1 MSEKHLD
8 MLRRLKLE
16 RELAARGVAQDSGR
30 PAEIAEYESPKGI
43 ISFIESYEA
52 SPIKA
57 EEHLAY
63 DTPAPRKESERRPVK
78 PEIVTQ
84 TVIAARTGVS
94 HAAVYLWQK
103 RHDFP
108 EPFPCA
114 GKGRFYSWDEVL
126 EWYAGY
132 SKNNETGET
141 DEQVQG

>member
-1 MSEKHLD
+1 
-8 MLRRLKLE
+8 MLTRTGL
-16 RELAARGVAQDSGR
+16 RGSR
-30 PAEIAEYESPKGI
+30 SIT
-43 ISFIESYEA
+43 
-52 SPIKA
+52 
-57 EEHLAY
+57 L
-63 DTPAPRKESERRPVK
+63 TPMVLRVVRILSVGQ
-78 PEIVTQ
+78 EIVTQ

-103 RHDFP
+103 RPDFP